1 MSAYDNSFRRVVAV
15 VDDDIDISILFHDI
29 LCENVQDA
37 SVYAFNDPIEALKH
51 FTENQSKYALV
62 ISDLRMAGLK
72 WSGAAQES
80 KEFQSKSKNYS
91 YECLQF

>member
-1 MSAYDNSFRRVVAV
+1 MSAYDNSFGRVVAV
-15 VDDDIDISILFHDI
+15 VDDDIDISTLFHDI
-29 LCENVQDA
+29 LCENVRDA

-62 ISDLRMAGLK
+62 ISDLRMAGLNGLELLK
-72 WSGAAQES
+72 RS